1 MTRSP
6 TLLEGESHLLNW
18 VVLKLQRKNR
28 SLQMVPAGFAAE
40 RLTFPASGIIGRVE
54 ERTLTRERKM
64 EEPMMTEA
72 QRDELKTLCQK
83 ADVPDKSGE
92 LLTREGAQH
101 FIENLK
107 KQLAERK

>member
-1 MTRSP
+1 
-6 TLLEGESHLLNW
+6 
-18 VVLKLQRKNR
+18 
-28 SLQMVPAGFAAE
+28 
-40 RLTFPASGIIGRVE
+40 
-54 ERTLTRERKM
+54 M

-83 ADVPDKSGE
+83 ADVPDKSDE
-92 LLTREGAQH
+92 LLTREGAQY